1 MIFSAWD
8 SVFLVDYT
16 SSFARTWICPRPA
29 RWAQCTG
36 IRRNR
41 DGLSHHRHLKILL
54 GSFLGLVPHVAY
66 RCVLQF
72 FVKRCAKIRH
82 RDKISCSFSTGGT
95 QTARKKTK
103 QIRSVR
109 TPEPYDVMV
118 SCCHYLLTVQGR
130 YRMSNVLSVAI
141 SGCQHLSLRFGAVIL
156 SVTVLSILPSPEV
169 PGQEERYKYS
179 NDIL

>member
-1 MIFSAWD
+1 MWLTVAQAGTTTASAIF
-8 SVFLVDYT
+8 
-16 SSFARTWICPRPA
+16 
-29 RWAQCTG
+29 
-36 IRRNR
+36 
-41 DGLSHHRHLKILL
+41 LL
-54 GSFLGLVPHVAY
+54 C
-66 RCVLQF
+66 CVLQF